1 MNNAMNA
8 RLILILLL
16 PFVFWGC
23 DDLFDTGDA
32 DAVFDGDPQVEFKPL
47 SQEVS
52 ETAGL
57 TTVAVQLIGE
67 HRNADLEVEFSFEG
81 TTAEE
86 GVHYNVLT
94 DSPVVIEA
102 GSSSADVEIEIIDSG
117 AFENGEVRLN
127 LTIESAGEEVEPAEN
142 LKEAT
147 VWIQEFERDVEL
159 SAQALDQRINDTE
172 VDTELLVTGVTS
184 FDGDYVIV
192 TPPSVNDDYTGAEI
206 IAYTQVGSLSG
217 GNVAVDIDGADPDDY
232 VVHVIR
238 EAHFS
243 ESSVDDGV
251 ISEETAANL
260 AASSDAAPI
269 YHVAQFEWNDES
281 HNGIIDPIG
290 EGETSTITVD
300 VVEILYNGTIGETL
314 ISIDLHEVGE
324 EGEIG
329 AFVGIS
335 QEDLTVNNVYSDVV
349 VDVVE
354 PVDPGDDAPERE
366 DSVIDETGDY
376 FAMAHL
382 GPAGEDVDGNR
393 IPAQQPALLTTVEV
407 EEENDNGDLVL
418 TFFPVGDFAT
428 VTIEENDD

>member
-1 MNNAMNA
+1 MNT
-8 RLILILLL
+8 RLILFLLL
-16 PFVFWGC
+16 PIFVWGC

-32 DAVFDGDPQVEFKPL
+32 DVVFDGDPQVEFKPL

-52 ETAGL
+52 ETAGIA
-57 TTVAVQLIGE
+57 TIAVQLIGE
-67 HRNADLEVEFSFEG
+67 QRNADLEVEFSFEG

-94 DSPVVIEA
+94 SSPVVIEA
-102 GSSSADVEIEIIDSG
+102 GSSTVDIEIEIIDSG
-117 AFENGEVRLN
+117 AFENGEVRLDFS
-127 LTIESAGEEVEPAEN
+127 LDSAGEEVEPAEN
-142 LKEAT
+142 LREAT
-147 VWIQEFERDVEL
+147 VWIQEFERDAEL
-159 SAQALDQRINDTE
+159 SAQALDQRAA
-172 VDTELLVTGVTS
+172 DTELLVSGVTS
-184 FDGDYVIV
+184 FTGDYVVI
-192 TPPSVNDDYTGAEI
+192 TAPSANEDFTGTEI
-206 IAYTQVGSLSG
+206 IGYTQVGSLSG
-217 GNVAVDIDGADPDDY
+217 DNVAVDIDGADPDDY
-232 VVHVIR
+232 VAHVIR

-243 ESSVDDGV
+243 GSSLEDGV

-260 AASSDAAPI
+260 AATSGIAPV

-281 HNGIIDPIG
+281 HNGLVEPIG
-290 EGETSTITVD
+290 EGETATITVD
-300 VVEILYNGTIGETL
+300 VVEILYYGTAGEDL

-335 QEDLTVNNVYSDVV
+335 QEDLSVNNVYTNVT

-354 PVDPGDDAPERE
+354 PVDPGDDDPQRE

-382 GPAGEDVDGNR
+382 GPAGQDADGNR
-393 IPAQQPALLTTVEV
+393 IPAQQPALVTSIEV
-407 EEENDNGDLVL
+407 EEENNNGDLIL

-428 VTIEENDD
+428 VTIEEEDDD